1 MNTRENKEFAQR
13 QVAAMDRF
21 LSWAGD
27 DPLMGPALKQRREEF
42 ARQAAELPSAPPAPR
57 AVLFFTGDRV
67 EGSKGIEV
75 EFMTKVLEHFQQM
88 VKTQYAFTKHGRI
101 GDRAR
106 QPGGTEAK
114 LLLTGTPRGSFG
126 LELSQPRSGD
136 LFASSK
142 LSETLVRLTQLIK
155 AAGEDDETFGVE
167 LEDVTPRVLSRL
179 RRFFK
184 VLADSNA
191 TLRLESGD
199 LNVQLDKESVVQAA
213 ERVAAVETKP
223 EIVELHGQ
231 FRGATL
237 DTWRF
242 DFRADD
248 GLSISGRLADEVT
261 ETAAAEMN
269 RFTNQRCLGRLN
281 RIRVVARG
289 ALPKERYE
297 LLSVFPLAEE
307 ASRQTKQD

>member
-1 MNTRENKEFAQR
+1 MSTRDDKEFAQR

-21 LSWAGD
+21 IPWAGD
-27 DPLMGPALKQRREEF
+27 HPLMGPALKQRREEF
-42 ARQAAELPSAPPAPR
+42 DMQARQLPSAAPAPR
-57 AVLFFTGDRV
+57 AVLFFTGDPI

-126 LELSQPRSGD
+126 LELSQPRASD
-136 LFASSK
+136 LFTSTQ
-142 LSETLVRLTQLIK
+142 LSATLVRLTQLIK

-167 LEDVTPRVLSRL
+167 LEDVTPRVLGRL

-184 VLADSNA
+184 VLADSKTA
-191 TLRLESGD
+191 LRLESGD
-199 LNVQLDKESVVQAA
+199 LSVRLDKERVTQAA
-213 ERVAAVETKP
+213 DRVAAVETKP
-223 EIVELHGQ
+223 EMVELRGQ

-242 DFRADD
+242 DFRTEA
-248 GLSISGRLADEVT
+248 GQSISGRLADELS
-261 ETAAAEMN
+261 EPEAALMN
-269 RFTNQRCLGRLN
+269 GFTNQECVGTFN
-281 RIRVVARG
+281 RISITARG
-289 ALPKERYE
+289 GLPKERYE
-297 LLSVFPLAEE
+297 LVAIRP
-307 ASRQTKQD
+307 ASGNAGQREKKD